1 MMKMI
6 MIMNILI
13 MKVGMI
19 MIRLTI
25 MIIIKKLMTKIR

>member
-19 MIRLTI
+19 MKRLTI